1 MGIGPGALA
10 HVVNQ
15 DVWVGQRVL
24 VTGHTGFKG
33 SWLCMWLSLLGAEVH
48 GLALEPPT
56 QPNLYEDARV
66 SQHLATDRRI
76 DVRDYRGV
84 LEAII
89 AIEPT
94 VVFHLAAQPLVRQ
107 SYTDPLETFST
118 NVMGTAHVLEAVRKT
133 PAVRAVVVVTTD
145 KVYRNIEDGHAYRES
160 EPLGGHDP
168 YSASKAAAEIVAG
181 SFGQS
186 FFTDPSGPAIATARA
201 GNVIGGG
208 DWSDDRLVPDCIRAL
223 GRCSDIPLRYPDAV
237 RPWQHVFE
245 PISGYVNL
253 AQHLFSESGHD
264 FATAWNFGPSVKDV
278 TTVQSVAKRLVELW
292 GGTSRIDLSPAVDA
306 PHEANLLSLDSTKAA
321 TELDWVPQWDLDT
334 ALQAT
339 VQWYQARNDGQDMAE
354 LSRDQLVRYV
364 ESSNG

>member
-1 MGIGPGALA
+1 M
-10 HVVNQ
+10 NQ
-15 DVWVGQRVL
+15 NVWVDQRVL

-48 GLALEPPT
+48 GLALEPST
-56 QPNLYEDARV
+56 QPSLYEDARV
-66 SQHLATDRRI
+66 SQYLATDRRV

-84 LEAII
+84 VEAIT

-118 NVMGTAHVLEAVRKT
+118 NVMGTANILEVVRAT
-133 PAVRAVVVVTTD
+133 PAVRAVVIVTTD

-168 YSASKAAAEIVAG
+168 YSASKAAAEIVVG
-181 SFGQS
+181 SFSQS
-186 FFTDPSGPAIATARA
+186 FFSDCSGPAVATARA

-208 DWSDDRLVPDCIRAL
+208 DWSNDRLVPDCIRAL
-223 GRCSDIPLRYPDAV
+223 GQGSDIPLRYPDAV

-245 PISGYVNL
+245 PISGYVAL
-253 AQHLFSESGHD
+253 AERLLSEVGHE
-264 FATAWNFGPSVKDV
+264 FATPWNFGPSVKDV
-278 TTVQSVAKRLVELW
+278 TTVQSVAQRLIELW
-292 GGTSRIDLSPAVDA
+292 GGTSQIDLSPAVDS
-306 PHEANLLSLDSTKAA
+306 PHEASLLSLDSTKAA
-321 TELDWVPQWDLDT
+321 TELDWVPQWDLDS
-334 ALQAT
+334 ALAAT
-339 VQWYQARNDGQDMAE
+339 VQWYRAWDDGQDMAE
-354 LSRDQLVRYV
+354 VSREQLGRYL